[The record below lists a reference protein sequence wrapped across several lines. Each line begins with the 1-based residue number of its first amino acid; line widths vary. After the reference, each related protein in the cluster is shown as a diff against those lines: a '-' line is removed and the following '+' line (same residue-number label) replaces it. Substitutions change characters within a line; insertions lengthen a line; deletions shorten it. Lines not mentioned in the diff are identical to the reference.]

1 MRFSTTFT
9 WRGEDKHHAWRALWV
24 SAVKRIQIPTF
35 LTPDSTFWQDD
46 PIEQIRGHTMRVAF
60 PRDLDVKRLIDK
72 MADYVSR
79 EGPDFERMI
88 IQRWFDLIWFIFG
101 CWLILPALDRIPQ
114 T

>member
-1 MRFSTTFT
+1 MPGAHCGFQRSKNSNLDIFDAGS
-9 WRGEDKHHAWRALWV
+9 D
-24 SAVKRIQIPTF
+24 
-35 LTPDSTFWQDD
+35 FWQDD

-88 IQRWFDLIWFIFG
+88 IQR
-101 CWLILPALDRIPQ
+101 
-114 T
+114 